1 MFPGNSINEHCHQV
15 LNWDHNRG
23 ITALDTLKTQWI
35 FNFVEQILSQNYI
48 YLSIPKV
55 HLKVLLQMSS
65 LDNSMWTNIF
75 SVNVVIYN
83 IFIITI
89 NVVIT
94 R

>member
-1 MFPGNSINEHCHQV
+1 MFPGNSINELCHQV

-35 FNFVEQILSQNYI
+35 FNFVEKILSENDT

-55 HLKVLLQMSS
+55 HSKVLQMSS

-89 NVVIT
+89 NVVTT